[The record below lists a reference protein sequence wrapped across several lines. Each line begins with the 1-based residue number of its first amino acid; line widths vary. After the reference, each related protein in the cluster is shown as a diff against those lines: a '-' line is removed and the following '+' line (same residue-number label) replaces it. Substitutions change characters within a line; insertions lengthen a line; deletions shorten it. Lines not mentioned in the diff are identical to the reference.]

1 MSNIFK
7 QVVTELGIKH
17 YTSSAYHPE
26 SQGALERFHQTL
38 KNMMRKYCTENKKD
52 WDEGIHLL
60 LFASRESVQDS
71 LGYSPFEL
79 IFGHTVRGPLKLL
92 KEQFMSE
99 DKPRDLLTYVCTFKD
114 RLQNACEIAN
124 NNLKQTQKDMKS
136 RYDKNTK
143 VRVFKPGDKVLIFL
157 PIQGRSLNAR
167 YQGPYEIESCHSPLN
182 YLVKTPDRR
191 KSKQLCHVNM
201 IKMYHSRVPD
211 GTDKQV
217 HNVSLVDNTS
227 DNDNTLDG
235 TEIGHDVR
243 LKNTEI
249 LAKIEEKMRHLDT
262 MQKDE
267 LSQLITE
274 YSDLFPDV
282 HTKTTAVYH
291 DVEIGDALPIKQHP
305 YRVNPLKLDAMREEI
320 NYMLEND
327 IIEPSNSDFSSP
339 SMLVSKPDGTYRFVT
354 NFKAVNAITN
364 CDSYPIPRIEDCI
377 DKIGQTKYVSK
388 FDLLKGFWQ
397 VPLTERAKRVS
408 AFATPDGLY
417 QYRVMPFGMRNS
429 PATFQRLINRVISGL
444 TGCEAYIDD
453 LVLHIDS
460 WNSLMQVHRAL
471 FDRLRAARL
480 TVNLAKSEF
489 CQATVQYLGYVVGQ
503 GQIKPV
509 TAKIDAI
516 LRYPAP
522 RDKKSLMRFLGT
534 IGYYRRFCVNL
545 SSLIN
550 PLTNL
555 LGKNVKFIWSKECSE
570 AFERVKRLLMTSPVL
585 ITAN

>member
-1 MSNIFK
+1 
-7 QVVTELGIKH
+7 
-17 YTSSAYHPE
+17 
-26 SQGALERFHQTL
+26 
-38 KNMMRKYCTENKKD
+38 
-52 WDEGIHLL
+52 
-60 LFASRESVQDS
+60 
-71 LGYSPFEL
+71 
-79 IFGHTVRGPLKLL
+79 
-92 KEQFMSE
+92 MSE
-99 DKPRDLLTYVCTFKD
+99 VKPRDLLTYVRTFKD
-114 RLQNACEIAN
+114 RLQNACEIVN

-157 PIQGRSLNAR
+157 PIQGRPLNAR
-167 YQGPYEIESCHSPLN
+167 YQGPYEIESCQSPLN

-201 IKMYHSRVPD
+201 IKMYHCRVPD
-211 GTDKQV
+211 GTDKQG
-217 HNVSLVDNTS
+217 HNVSLVVNTS

-243 LKNTEI
+243 LKNSEI

-274 YSDLFPDV
+274 YSDLFPDAP
-282 HTKTTAVYH
+282 TKTTAVYH
-291 DVEIGDALPIKQHP
+291 DVEIRDALPIKQHP

-354 NFKAVNAITN
+354 NFKAVNAITK

-377 DKIGQTKYVSK
+377 DKIGQAKYVSK

-444 TGCEAYIDD
+444 NIIDYSRHVFDLGIYVSTDCSFEFHITNLNKRTKHLPGWILRTFSSRDKLTMLTLFKALVMSRLDYGSQLWSSHLTKHINMIDKTQRSFSGYI
-453 LVLHIDS
+453 S
-460 WNSLMQVHRAL
+460 GMQGL
-471 FDRLRAARL
+471 SYPERL
-480 TVNLAKSEF
+480 TVLKLYSLQRRRERYIIIYVWKILEYQVPNLSPPIRFRTSDRRGRA
-489 CQATVQYLGYVVGQ
+489 CITPHVGV
-503 GQIKPV
+503 G
-509 TAKIDAI
+509 
-516 LRYPAP
+516 R
-522 RDKKSLMRFLGT
+522 LGT
-534 IGYYRRFCVNL
+534 LAYNSFRWRAIRMLNQLTLFLRNTTVCSVYSFKKKLDLYL
-545 SSLIN
+545 STVPDGSMPAWI
-550 PLTNL
+550 
-555 LGKNVKFIWSKECSE
+555 
-570 AFERVKRLLMTSPVL
+570 
-585 ITAN
+585 

>member
-1 MSNIFK
+1 
-7 QVVTELGIKH
+7 
-17 YTSSAYHPE
+17 
-26 SQGALERFHQTL
+26 
-38 KNMMRKYCTENKKD
+38 
-52 WDEGIHLL
+52 
-60 LFASRESVQDS
+60 
-71 LGYSPFEL
+71 
-79 IFGHTVRGPLKLL
+79 
-92 KEQFMSE
+92 
-99 DKPRDLLTYVCTFKD
+99 
-114 RLQNACEIAN
+114 
-124 NNLKQTQKDMKS
+124 
-136 RYDKNTK
+136 
-143 VRVFKPGDKVLIFL
+143 
-157 PIQGRSLNAR
+157 
-167 YQGPYEIESCHSPLN
+167 
-182 YLVKTPDRR
+182 
-191 KSKQLCHVNM
+191 
-201 IKMYHSRVPD
+201 MYHRRVPD

-217 HNVSLVDNTS
+217 HNVSLVVNTS

-243 LKNTEI
+243 LKNSEI

-282 HTKTTAVYH
+282 PTKTTAVYH

-354 NFKAVNAITN
+354 NFKAVNAITK
-364 CDSYPIPRIEDCI
+364 CDSYPIPRIEDCT
-377 DKIGQTKYVSK
+377 DKIGQAKYVSK

-408 AFATPDGLY
+408 AFATPNGLY

-444 TGCEAYIDD
+444 TRCEAYIDD
-453 LVLHIDS
+453 LVLHSDS

-545 SSLIN
+545 
-550 PLTNL
+550 
-555 LGKNVKFIWSKECSE
+555 
-570 AFERVKRLLMTSPVL
+570 
-585 ITAN
+585 